1 METVCSEEKMTAP
14 TQETSPFFIY
24 AAKSDLGRKRQN
36 NEDSYGVFAEAGAF
50 FVADGMGGG
59 DDGEIASAS
68 VIQELEKCCGLLS
81 RPDGFGYAAEDVA
94 DAMSLAID
102 KSSNWIFQRSEA
114 KHLKGCGSTIVGF
127 FLDWTKPGTALALHA
142 GDSRLY
148 RIRGRSIRQITK
160 DHSAAELFGTRDE
173 KKINPVFRGM
183 ITRAVG
189 IAPSVD
195 VERTPFDI
203 RCGDKMLVCSDGLTK
218 MVPEKRILEII
229 RGEGRPEAAVSQLV
243 DAAHEAGGVDNVTV
257 VLVAI
262 GNLPNPAG
270 RIPSSAIIA
279 KLKEDEDTRRTD
291 DGTGEST
298 DTGET
303 PTQSGADS
311 DTCATLAPLNSVSDS
326 IKTETK
332 IAICRPG
339 PSRPLGNGNR
349 YIRKTLV
356 IAGLVAVAA
365 VAVAASLWMWRQH
378 VRSRERKEAAARLD
392 AARQQELVVR
402 HERER
407 AEQAQRR
414 AEAERETEKRR
425 RRMADEEKRL
435 AEEAERA
442 QKKAMRDRIDA
453 QDAKEVI
460 NLREKR
466 EERDR
471 ARKAAHQ

>member
-1 METVCSEEKMTAP
+1 MTDP
-14 TQETSPFFIY
+14 TQDTSPFFVY
-24 AAKSDLGRKRQN
+24 AAKSDVGRKRQN
-36 NEDSYGVFAEAGAF
+36 NEDSYGVFAGVGAF

-59 DDGEIASAS
+59 DDGEIASAA

-81 RPDGFGYAAEDVA
+81 HPDGMGYAAEDVA
-94 DAMSLAID
+94 DAMSHAINN
-102 KSSNWIFQRSEA
+102 SSNWIFQRSES

-127 FLDWTKPGTALALHA
+127 FLDWTKPDTALALHA

-148 RIRGRSIRQITK
+148 RVRGRSIRQITK
-160 DHSAAELFGTRDE
+160 DHSAAELFGAKDE

-189 IAPSVD
+189 IAPTVD

-218 MVPEKRILEII
+218 MVPEKKIVEIL
-229 RGEGRPEAAVSQLV
+229 RGESRLATAVSQLV
-243 DAAHEAGGVDNVTV
+243 DAANEAGGVDNVTV

-262 GNLPNPAG
+262 ENLPKPVG
-270 RIPSSAIIA
+270 RIPSSAITA
-279 KLKEDEDTRRTD
+279 KLKEAEDTRRTD
-291 DGTGEST
+291 DEIDERT
-298 DTGET
+298 DSEER
-303 PTQSGADS
+303 PTQGGDDS
-311 DTCATLAPLNSVSDS
+311 DTCATLAPSNVVSGSV
-326 IKTETK
+326 KTETE
-332 IAICRPG
+332 IAVCRPR
-339 PSRPLGNGNR
+339 PSRPLGNR
-349 YIRKTLV
+349 SIRKTL
-356 IAGLVAVAA
+356 IAVGLAAVAA
-365 VAVAASLWMWRQH
+365 VAVTVSLWMWWLH
-378 VRSRERKEAAARLD
+378 VRERERKEAEARLE

-425 RRMADEEKRL
+425 RQMADEEKRL
-435 AEEAERA
+435 AEEVERA
-442 QKKAMRDRIDA
+442 QKKAMRDRIDE
-453 QDAKEVI
+453 QDAREVI